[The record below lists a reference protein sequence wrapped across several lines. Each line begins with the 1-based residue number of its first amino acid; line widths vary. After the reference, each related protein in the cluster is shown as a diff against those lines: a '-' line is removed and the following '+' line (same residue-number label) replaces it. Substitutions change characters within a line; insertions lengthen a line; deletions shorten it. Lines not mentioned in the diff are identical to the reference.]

1 MLFRSRD
8 AARRDL
14 WADGQSCGSGIFH
27 IRLFAGGGANSA
39 TWWPQTVLHLLR
51 VYGKSLESSQW
62 PPAHRPLLAAEYSR
76 RKKNVWYQGAALLIQ
91 RRGIKNSQAKI
102 PGSLEYSGWRRIRTA
117 LAYDRKTPER
127 ICSGV
132 VVDGEGFEP
141 SKASPADLQSV
152 PFGHSG
158 IHP

>member
-1 MLFRSRD
+1 M
-8 AARRDL
+8 
-14 WADGQSCGSGIFH
+14 
-27 IRLFAGGGANSA
+27 
-39 TWWPQTVLHLLR
+39 LHLLR

-152 PFGHSG
+152 PFCHSG
-158 IHP
+158 IHPFNEMRHFCAHFVIYYITFLIFMQALFSVRLHLQPA

>member
-1 MLFRSRD
+1 M
-8 AARRDL
+8 
-14 WADGQSCGSGIFH
+14 
-27 IRLFAGGGANSA
+27 
-39 TWWPQTVLHLLR
+39 LHLLR

-158 IHP
+158 IHPYGTYRARTYDPLLVRPVSYTHLTLPTNSLV

>member
-1 MLFRSRD
+1 
-8 AARRDL
+8 
-14 WADGQSCGSGIFH
+14 
-27 IRLFAGGGANSA
+27 
-39 TWWPQTVLHLLR
+39 VLHLLR

-62 PPAHRPLLAAEYSR
+62 PPVHRPLLAAEYSR

-117 LAYDRKTPER
+117 LAYDSKIPER

-141 SKASPADLQSV
+141 LWRMTEKLQSEYALE
-152 PFGHSG
+152 
-158 IHP
+158 

>member
-1 MLFRSRD
+1 M
-8 AARRDL
+8 
-14 WADGQSCGSGIFH
+14 
-27 IRLFAGGGANSA
+27 
-39 TWWPQTVLHLLR
+39 LHLLR

-76 RKKNVWYQGAALLIQ
+76 RKKKVWYQGAALLIQ

-158 IHP
+158 IHPRTNLLYTKKKVFARYFFSFFGYFVCQSVFEKLFPQSARSR

>member
-1 MLFRSRD
+1 M
-8 AARRDL
+8 
-14 WADGQSCGSGIFH
+14 
-27 IRLFAGGGANSA
+27 
-39 TWWPQTVLHLLR
+39 LHLLR

-152 PFGHSG
+152 PFWPLGNPSVNEF
-158 IHP
+158 IIYKEESFCKIFFQLF

>member
-1 MLFRSRD
+1 M
-8 AARRDL
+8 
-14 WADGQSCGSGIFH
+14 
-27 IRLFAGGGANSA
+27 
-39 TWWPQTVLHLLR
+39 LHLLR

-76 RKKNVWYQGAALLIQ
+76 RKKKVWYQGASLLIQ
-91 RRGIKNSQAKI
+91 RRGIKNSRAY
-102 PGSLEYSGWRRIRTA
+102 SLWRNSGWGRIRIA
-117 LAYDRKTPER
+117 LVYDRKTPER

-132 VVDGEGFEP
+132 VMDGEGFEP

-158 IHP
+158 IHPRTNLLYTKKKVFARYFFSFFGYFVCQSVFEKLFPQSARSR

>member
-1 MLFRSRD
+1 M
-8 AARRDL
+8 
-14 WADGQSCGSGIFH
+14 
-27 IRLFAGGGANSA
+27 
-39 TWWPQTVLHLLR
+39 LHLLR

-62 PPAHRPLLAAEYSR
+62 PPVHRPLLAAEYSR

-117 LAYDRKTPER
+117 LAYDRKIPER

-158 IHP
+158 IHPFNEMRHFCAHFVIYYITFLIFMQALFSVRLHLQPA

>member
-1 MLFRSRD
+1 M
-8 AARRDL
+8 
-14 WADGQSCGSGIFH
+14 
-27 IRLFAGGGANSA
+27 
-39 TWWPQTVLHLLR
+39 LHLLR

-62 PPAHRPLLAAEYSR
+62 PPVHRPLLAAEYSR

-117 LAYDRKTPER
+117 LAYDRKIPER

-141 SKASPADLQSV
+141 SKASPTLQYILLEFSC
-152 PFGHSG
+152 HSPLRCP
-158 IHP
+158 HPGKIFHKL

>member
-1 MLFRSRD
+1 M
-8 AARRDL
+8 
-14 WADGQSCGSGIFH
+14 
-27 IRLFAGGGANSA
+27 
-39 TWWPQTVLHLLR
+39 LHLLR

-62 PPAHRPLLAAEYSR
+62 PPVHRPLLAAEYSR

-158 IHP
+158 IRPFNEMRHFCAHFVIYYITFLLFMQALFSVQLHLQPA

>member
-1 MLFRSRD
+1 M
-8 AARRDL
+8 
-14 WADGQSCGSGIFH
+14 
-27 IRLFAGGGANSA
+27 
-39 TWWPQTVLHLLR
+39 LHLLR

-117 LAYDRKTPER
+117 LAYDSKTSRANMLWSSSGWRRIRTALAYDRKTPER

>member
-1 MLFRSRD
+1 M
-8 AARRDL
+8 
-14 WADGQSCGSGIFH
+14 
-27 IRLFAGGGANSA
+27 
-39 TWWPQTVLHLLR
+39 LHLLR
-51 VYGKSLESSQW
+51 IYEKSLESSQW

-76 RKKNVWYQGAALLIQ
+76 RKKKVWYQGASLLIQ

-132 VVDGEGFEP
+132 VMDGEGFEP

-158 IHP
+158 IHPRTNLLYTKKKVFARYFFSFFGYFVCQSVFEKLFPQSARSR